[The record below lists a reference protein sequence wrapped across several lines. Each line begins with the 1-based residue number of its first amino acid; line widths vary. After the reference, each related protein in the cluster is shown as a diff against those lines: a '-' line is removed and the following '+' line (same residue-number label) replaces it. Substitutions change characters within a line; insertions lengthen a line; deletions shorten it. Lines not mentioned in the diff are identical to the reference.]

1 LIKQGG
7 TPGET
12 GQDAEGAAQLTAWD
26 AIRSRR
32 DVREFDGRAIADA
45 DLDQILEAGRRS
57 PSSRNWQPWDFI
69 VVTDRPQLA
78 ELARVWRA
86 AGPVAQSAATI
97 ALIAPAADERRRAP
111 FDLGQATM
119 SIMLA
124 AAGLGIGS
132 GHSAVGDQE
141 LARQVLG
148 FPEDKTCAFLI
159 TLGYP
164 AGRPLVPI
172 RHPDRRPLEEVV
184 HRGRW

>member
-1 LIKQGG
+1 MREQNGQAGDTG
-7 TPGET
+7 TPAGGREM
-12 GQDAEGAAQLTAWD
+12 TAWD

-32 DVREFDGRAIADA
+32 DVREFDGRPIADA

-57 PSSRNWQPWDFI
+57 PSSNNWQPWDFI
-69 VVTDRPQLA
+69 VVTNREQLT
-78 ELARVWRA
+78 ELAKVWR
-86 AGPVAQSAATI
+86 GGGHVAQSAATI
-97 ALIAPAADERRRAP
+97 ALIAPAADERQRAP

-132 GHSAVGDQE
+132 GHSAVADQD
-141 LARQVLG
+141 LARRLLG

-159 TLGYP
+159 PLGYP
-164 AGRPLVPI
+164 TGRPLTPI
-172 RHPDRRPLEEVV
+172 RHPNRRPFDDVV